1 MANLESKQQYEGAI
15 LQQLIKNSERLVIV
29 ENDISNLK
37 EDMASIKP
45 KIESIDK
52 TLGVIKWVLVTI
64 GLAIVANIFSQPIN
78 NWLFQ

>member
-29 ENDISNLK
+29 EKDISNLK